1 MALLGSV
8 VFNAVF
14 YLSLIPVSIS
24 ILILYF
30 FLSTK
35 ELQAFGV
42 LWVRF
47 VLRLLRLMCGV
58 TWVVEGKEN
67 IPKSPCIIVANH
79 HGDLLL

>member
-24 ILILYF
+24 IIILYF

-35 ELQAFGV
+35 KLQSFGALWIKFV
-42 LWVRF
+42 LWF
-47 VLRLLRLMCGV
+47 LKLMCGV
-58 TWVVEGKEN
+58 TWVVEG
-67 IPKSPCIIVANH
+67 
-79 HGDLLL
+79 